1 MAATQEEQPEQL
13 EQSEDHT
20 IQLKVHGGGGLTATM
35 VPEGLEGLDTHVLDA
50 TVRARL
56 SPEERLAREVARRRQ
71 LELERRQ
78 RIFNSKRRLIGIDQQ
93 TLDAQVA
100 ERQRLKEEQQR
111 QDVAEDRAMLALDKQ
126 LKLHEAEKKQMI
138 FELEKEC
145 REFSSKNLSK
155 EQSDTYDL
163 NDPLRVRKAEPM
175 RRGDA
180 DPRCGTSSMLKFG
193 GEDLMKPERKRQ
205 QHKQQVM
212 FIEQQKFEKEML
224 IEENGDKKYIQE
236 TAEMIAL
243 RDEME
248 ANEQKLRKELQQ
260 SQQAVNLEAAAQ
272 RAKQQQDLLERE
284 ALLDAAELYHHGNDP
299 FLNEHTDSL
308 NPNGRVRRAEF
319 KGSTR
324 NERLEGRRVLEQ
336 QAEEQ
341 NVRKYHEQAQDFR
354 FQMLQEAARRQL
366 ILQERDKSR
375 SRRAMAEAVAKE
387 NLQLKAEKIEQTKK
401 LHELYT
407 NKFSDDFWAQ
417 FGTTTR

>member
-1 MAATQEEQPEQL
+1 MAEVDMAATQEEQPEQL

-35 VPEGLEGLDTHVLDA
+35 AFAGGRSHKLSVGRT
-50 TVRARL
+50 TNAR
-56 SPEERLAREVARRRQ
+56 SDEERLAREVARRRQ

-180 DPRCGTSSMLKFG
+180 DPRCVVRPHKHVPIAIASIA
-193 GEDLMKPERKRQ
+193 DLMKPERKRQ

-272 RAKQQQDLLERE
+272 RAKQQQERAWEVKKCCQSFQHLL
-284 ALLDAAELYHHGNDP
+284 L
-299 FLNEHTDSL
+299 
-308 NPNGRVRRAEF
+308 
-319 KGSTR
+319 
-324 NERLEGRRVLEQ
+324 
-336 QAEEQ
+336 
-341 NVRKYHEQAQDFR
+341 
-354 FQMLQEAARRQL
+354 
-366 ILQERDKSR
+366 
-375 SRRAMAEAVAKE
+375 
-387 NLQLKAEKIEQTKK
+387 
-401 LHELYT
+401 
-407 NKFSDDFWAQ
+407 
-417 FGTTTR
+417 